1 MKTKHHVWFALAW
14 MGLVAAIAGGG
25 SLNKRTS
32 LAAVEAD
39 LFTDEAALFGESE
52 DEFGDSPAAD
62 KQSGVTLLRMAANIS
77 ASRAPT
83 AADAAVVSAVLDDAV
98 LLRHGEVYSLDCCVS
113 EAVNNPAS
121 EKSGP
126 GLIDLRRNTAATQLA
141 RSYHQKLYINP
152 FVLAGKVKIEASR
165 KDGRMRYMLFPGTD
179 KQAFSTFGLQAG
191 DEVLGVNGVS
201 LQRGD
206 AIPVIYQQL
215 AAADY
220 IAVTLQRGGKALVV
234 LLALDVPA

>member
-1 MKTKHHVWFALAW
+1 MKIKHHVWFALTW
-14 MGLVAAIAGGG
+14 MGLAAAIAGGG
-25 SLNKRTS
+25 SLNNRTS
-32 LAAVEAD
+32 LSAVEAD
-39 LFTDEAALFGESE
+39 LFTDEAALFGESV

-62 KQSGVTLLRMAANIS
+62 KQNGMTLLRMAANIS

-98 LLRHGEVYSLDCCVS
+98 LLRHGDVYSLDCCVS
-113 EAVNNPAS
+113 EAVNNPGG
-121 EKSGP
+121 ENSGP
-126 GLIDLRRNTAATQLA
+126 GLIDLRRNTAATHLA

-165 KDGRMRYMLFPGTD
+165 EDGRMRYMLFPGTD
-179 KQAFSTFGLQAG
+179 QHAFSTFGLQAG

>member
-1 MKTKHHVWFALAW
+1 MKTKHHVLFALTW
-14 MGLVAAIAGGG
+14 MGLVAAIVGGA

-32 LAAVEAD
+32 LAAVEAE

-52 DEFGDSPAAD
+52 DDFVDSSASD
-62 KQSGVTLLRMAANIS
+62 KQSGIALLNMAANAS
-77 ASRAPT
+77 ASRAPA

-113 EAVNNPAS
+113 DALKKPSGEASA
-121 EKSGP
+121 P

-152 FVLAGKVKIEASR
+152 FALAGKVKIEASR
-165 KDGRMRYMLFPGTD
+165 KDGRLRYMLFPGTD
-179 KQAFSTFGLQAG
+179 RQAFSTFGLQAG
-191 DEVLGVNGVS
+191 DQVLGVNGVS

-220 IAVTLQRGGKALVV
+220 IAVTLERGGKALVV